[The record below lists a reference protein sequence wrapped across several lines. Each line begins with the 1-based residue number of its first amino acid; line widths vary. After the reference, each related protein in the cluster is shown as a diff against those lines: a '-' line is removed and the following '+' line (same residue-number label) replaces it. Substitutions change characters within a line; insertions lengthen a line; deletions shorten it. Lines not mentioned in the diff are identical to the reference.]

1 MSMFSSTID
10 SSDLRNQFRGVLVEP
25 GDARW
30 DASRQAYN
38 LTLEQDPLLI
48 AFPVDSADVQALV
61 SYAAERGIEVAPQ
74 RTGHNAVALGAL
86 GDVILLKTD
95 AMRGVEIDEQ
105 RQVARVLSGTKWA
118 DVVPVASDLGL
129 AAMHGSTPDVNV
141 VGYSLGGGIGW
152 YARKHGISASSVLA
166 IELVT
171 ADGRFRRVDASH
183 DAELFWA
190 LRGGGGNFG
199 IVTAIEIQLY
209 PISEVYAGVLFF
221 PWERSGEVLNAWHAW
236 TKTVP
241 DEVTSVGRILQMPPI
256 EEVPP
261 FLRGQNFVIV
271 EAVVI
276 GDEAFGA
283 ELLRP
288 LRELGPAIDTF
299 AMMPPVG
306 ISELHMDPP
315 TPIPY
320 AGGAHLL
327 LSDLSPEVIADFV
340 TATGPG
346 SGSPLVSAEI
356 RHNGGELS
364 RAAAGNG
371 ACASVAGEYM
381 TFGVGLVFD
390 PSGGEAVRARLAMME
405 EALEPADTGRR
416 YLNFT
421 EGTTSPEKF
430 FTPEAYARLQAVK
443 ARVDPDELIRAN
455 HPIRPSVAAAR

>member
-1 MSMFSSTID
+1 M
-10 SSDLRNQFRGVLVEP
+10 
-25 GDARW
+25 
-30 DASRQAYN
+30 
-38 LTLEQDPLLI
+38 
-48 AFPVDSADVQALV
+48 
-61 SYAAERGIEVAPQ
+61 
-74 RTGHNAVALGAL
+74 
-86 GDVILLKTD
+86 
-95 AMRGVEIDEQ
+95 
-105 RQVARVLSGTKWA
+105 
-118 DVVPVASDLGL
+118 
-129 AAMHGSTPDVNV
+129 
-141 VGYSLGGGIGW
+141 
-152 YARKHGISASSVLA
+152 
-166 IELVT
+166 
-171 ADGRFRRVDASH
+171 
-183 DAELFWA
+183 
-190 LRGGGGNFG
+190 
-199 IVTAIEIQLY
+199 
-209 PISEVYAGVLFF
+209 LFF
-221 PWERSGEVLNAWHAW
+221 PWERANEVLNAWHEW

-241 DEVTSVGRILQMPPI
+241 DEVTSVGRILQVPPI

-315 TPIPY
+315 TPMPY
-320 AGGAHLL
+320 AGGGHVL

-340 TATGPG
+340 AATGPG

-364 RAAAGNG
+364 REAAGNG
-371 ACASVAGEYM
+371 ALASVPGEYM

-390 PSGGEAVRARLAMME
+390 PSSGEAVRAQLAMIE

-421 EGTTSPEKF
+421 EETTSPEKF
-430 FTPEAYARLQAVK
+430 FTPAAHARLQAVK
-443 ARVDPDELIRAN
+443 ARVDPTELIRAN
-455 HPIRPSVAAAR
+455 HPIRPAMTGHLLARFRRPAQAPREPAPALAVSGPRGPECGSVPAGRPRACT